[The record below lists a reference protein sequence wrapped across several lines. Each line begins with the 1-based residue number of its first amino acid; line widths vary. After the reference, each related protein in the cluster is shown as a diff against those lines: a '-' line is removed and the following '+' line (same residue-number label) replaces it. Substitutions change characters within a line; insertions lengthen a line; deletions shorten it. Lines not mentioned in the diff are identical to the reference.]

1 MDFSKLSDEQKQI
14 VKKLD
19 VPLFVEAGAGSGK
32 TFTLT
37 KRVVWALSKGSGT
50 DGAAYLDD
58 LSQVLVITF
67 TNAAAREIKERVRA
81 ALRSSGPDLR
91 KYALQVDSAWIS
103 TIHGMCSRILKRHA
117 LDLGFDPNF
126 KVVSAN
132 EEHELYAQAL
142 QQVVGGAQDRAQ
154 ADPAL
159 RSLFDQYDYGTELQQ
174 GYSGILGMVDA
185 IYRTARSTPG
195 GFDGLVMPPQAQV
208 SQQMD
213 ALLREVE
220 ALLSQTGVTASAKGK
235 LTKSK
240 EALDAFMALAPGART
255 GEAAMEALASVKLPA
270 TGKAFGELLGDAKDQ
285 LVMTRLES
293 RLAVTRPLLDTLVEL
308 ARQLDDCYGQLKRQA
323 SVLDNDDLI
332 IEALRAVKEHPE
344 VARDYTHRFRLVMVD
359 EFQDTDQRQLE
370 LINILAGG
378 DGRHL
383 ATVGDA
389 QQSIYRFRGADV
401 SVFRGRQGELP
412 DEQVI
417 QMGKNFRSH
426 ADVLSLVDCVCDD
439 RHGGVVRNFMH
450 LEPNLKC
457 DSVDRHDRKYV
468 AKDLPRIN
476 VELSCVQGGQQMQ
489 EQTAVMAAAIAERL
503 QDYWRA
509 GQPLGGMVLLLGVT
523 THADL
528 YIDALRSRGMD
539 CVVTGGST
547 FTGAAETQVMAY
559 LLHTLATWEDAESGL
574 FPLLS
579 SPMFDL
585 DANDFILLG
594 TRSME
599 HLDAPTKQQ
608 IQRTFESGEYF
619 QGRQPSVRLEHARR
633 VLTAARDAVTTMPV
647 ADVCQ
652 WVVRQSGWLGRLER
666 QGSDGQA
673 VEANVLVALGY
684 IRDLTQELG
693 LGPARAAAEFDV
705 WLRYSKIPPA
715 KLSGGSMDAVRI
727 MTIHASKGLEFPVVA
742 VSECWNVSADALPL
756 VSGRTADGRRMAV
769 LKPAKDE
776 TRKSDD
782 LLQRLSDLDKKDPVY
797 SPDELGEWYRFL
809 RCQNDQESQEE
820 KTRLLYVALTRA
832 AEALVLGISCRQ
844 GKEGYAPE
852 LAQRTLGALFS
863 GGLPPVGQSRLNYHK
878 FEYPDQRRPLEEDE
892 RRPPKEDAHVRCVTL
907 SRVKDAD
914 GRKGVAV
921 DSGGTLQMGDGE
933 HYDLPAALATL
944 GAQADTAAGTTAGLV
959 PPASGDVRPGDDMAS
974 GQDDFLIFQPVGDG
988 MASDV
993 VDWRAR
999 DGVYSYSS
1007 AHAQLLQSFQASSA
1021 DEVADDEPTPA
1032 RGRIPRAVQVTQ
1044 DADHAD
1050 DAEAA
1055 QQPDDAD
1062 KATNLGSAF
1071 HELAQTMVVTGAYPT
1086 SERIRRTADY
1096 WHLSERARGRLSRAL
1111 ERWSRSDA
1119 RRRALAHDVVRAEV
1133 PFFSQAHSGFGEYV
1147 EGAIDLLS
1155 YDREQGTKDC
1165 SPAAAG
1171 SHAYLVDYKTGDV
1184 GLSVE
1189 QVRARHR
1196 MQANFYARVL
1206 MDQGFRKVSCEFVCV
1221 EVELPDGEP
1230 LTVSYEFNE
1239 EQPPVL

>member
-1 MDFSKLSDEQKQI
+1 MDFSKLSEEQRQI
-14 VKKLD
+14 VTKLD

-37 KRVVWALSKGSGT
+37 KRVVWALTKGSGA

-81 ALRSSGPDLR
+81 ALRSSGPELR

-154 ADPAL
+154 TDPAL
-159 RSLFDQYDYGTELQQ
+159 RSLFGQYDYGTELQQ
-174 GYSGILGMVDA
+174 GYSGILGLVDA

-208 SQQMD
+208 PQQMD

-220 ALLSQTGVTASAKGK
+220 ALLSQNGATASAKDK

-240 EALDAFMALAPGART
+240 EALDAFMGLAPGART
-255 GEAAMEALASVKLPA
+255 GKAAMETLASVKLPA
-270 TGKAFGELLGDAKDQ
+270 SGKAFGELLDEAKKQ
-285 LVMTRLES
+285 NTMTRLES
-293 RLAVTRPLLDTLVEL
+293 RLAVTRPLLDSLVEL

-412 DEQVI
+412 DSQVVR
-417 QMGKNFRSH
+417 MGKNFRSH

-439 RHGGVVRNFMH
+439 KHGGVVRNFMH

-457 DSVDRHDRKYV
+457 DNVDKHDRKYV
-468 AKDLPRIN
+468 ARDLPRIN

-619 QGRQPSVRLEHARR
+619 QDRRPSSRLEHARR

-673 VEANVLVALGY
+673 VEANVLAALGY

-705 WLRYSKIPPA
+705 WLQYSKIPPA

-742 VSECWNVSADALPL
+742 VSECWNVSADVLPL

-782 LLQRLSDLDKKDPVY
+782 LPQKLSDLDKKDPVD

-809 RCQNDQESQEE
+809 RSQNDEESQEE

-832 AEALVLGISCRQ
+832 AEALVLGISCRK

-852 LAQRTLGALFS
+852 LAQRTLGALFPGS
-863 GGLPPVGQSRLNYHK
+863 LPPVGQSSLNYHK
-878 FEYPDQRRPLEEDE
+878 FEYPDQKRPLGQDE
-892 RRPPKEDAHVRCVTL
+892 RRPPREDAHVRCIML
-907 SRVKDAD
+907 SRVKGAD
-914 GRKGVAV
+914 GQKGVVV

-933 HYDLPAALATL
+933 HYEGAAALASL
-944 GAQADTAAGTTAGLV
+944 GSPTDAAARAATGGAL
-959 PPASGDVRPGDDMAS
+959 PGDSTAS
-974 GQDDFLIFQPVGDG
+974 SQDDFLIFRPVGDG
-988 MASDV
+988 MASDA

-1021 DEVADDEPTPA
+1021 DVVADDEPA
-1032 RGRIPRAVQVTQ
+1032 SAGRGVSRAAQVVQ

-1050 DAEAA
+1050 DAEAT
-1055 QQPDDAD
+1055 QRPDDAD

-1071 HELAQTMVVTGAYPT
+1071 HELAQTMVVMGGCPT
-1086 SERIRRTADY
+1086 LERIRRTADY
-1096 WHLSERARGRLSRAL
+1096 WRLSERARGRLSRAL
-1111 ERWSRSDA
+1111 ERWSHSDA

-1133 PFFSQAHSGFGEYV
+1133 PFFCQAHSGFGEYV

-1155 YDREQGTKDC
+1155 YDRGRGAEDC

-1171 SHAYLVDYKTGDV
+1171 DHAYLVDYKTGDV
-1184 GLSVE
+1184 GLTVE

-1206 MDQGFRKVSCEFVCV
+1206 MNQGFQEVSCEFVCV

-1230 LTVSYEFNE
+1230 LTVSYEFNQE
-1239 EQPPVL
+1239 HRPVL